1 MEFDLPC
8 ECRKVHRVSI
18 GLAGT
23 SIACDACAAQ
33 IRPRRVGRFFKV
45 LALVCGIAGLG
56 LLITWRVGP
65 AFWLFG
71 GSIALRLAAR
81 SRRLGEQARLRQVI
95 CRMAEYNDLFRKYPR
110 ATIQF

>member
-23 SIACDACAAQ
+23 SIPCECAA
-33 IRPRRVGRFFKV
+33 
-45 LALVCGIAGLG
+45 
-56 LLITWRVGP
+56 
-65 AFWLFG
+65 
-71 GSIALRLAAR
+71 
-81 SRRLGEQARLRQVI
+81 EQSRLRALLR
-95 CRMAEYNDLFRKYPR
+95 RMPEYDDLFRKYPR